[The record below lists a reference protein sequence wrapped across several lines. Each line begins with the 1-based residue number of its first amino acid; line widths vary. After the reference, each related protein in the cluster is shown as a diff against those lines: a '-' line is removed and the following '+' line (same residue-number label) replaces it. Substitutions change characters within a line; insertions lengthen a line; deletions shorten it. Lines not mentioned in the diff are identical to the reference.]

1 MQGIE
6 PRFHNSLIE
15 RAKYYRCLLIDS
27 QKNTDFNNSIDID
40 EVSELDHLY
49 QEYLKNKSQLEKS
62 IKKYKECHK
71 KAQVQ
76 LSLKIRIL
84 RRNSKKG

>member
-1 MQGIE
+1 MIE
-6 PRFHNSLIE
+6 SE
-15 RAKYYRCLLIDS
+15 KDTDSKCL
-27 QKNTDFNNSIDID
+27 IDID
-40 EVSELDHLY
+40 EVSELGHLY
-49 QEYLKNKSQLEKS
+49 EEYLKNKSQLEKS

-84 RRNSKKG
+84 RRNSRKR

>member
-6 PRFHNSLIE
+6 PKFHNTLIE
-15 RAKYYRCLLIDS
+15 RAKYYRYLLVES
-27 QKNTDFNNSIDID
+27 QKDTDSNYPIDID
-40 EVSELDHLY
+40 EVSELGNLY
-49 QEYLKNKSQLEKS
+49 EEYLKNKSQLEKS

-76 LSLKIRIL
+76 LSLKMRIL
-84 RRNSKKG
+84 RRNLRKG

>member
-15 RAKYYRCLLIDS
+15 RSKYYRCLLIDS
-27 QKNTDFNNSIDID
+27 QKDINDNYPVDID